1 MQSNIVKNAALA
13 LVTALSLLLPS
24 NALAQFGALNKLTG
38 GGTKADAP
46 ISLDSFGQSSADAA
60 GQVLAARLTFLDAQ
74 AKLMTALGLKTDAV
88 VKASEAL
95 RAKEG
100 AATSTGEKVAA
111 LKDSEKATAGA
122 NKEFDEALTKSDA
135 LSAESKVKFAEGTG
149 KFIEGVL
156 LEKAQIETITKLVS
170 QGKAIASS
178 ASIMEKVKVANM
190 VKPVTDLSLMVPG
203 DVKEGTSTLGKI
215 MKFAKSQNIT
225 NIPNSEKATSSLGE
239 L

>member
-1 MQSNIVKNAALA
+1 MQANLVKNAALA
-13 LVTALSLLLPS
+13 IAAALLLLSPS
-24 NALAQFGALNKLTG
+24 SALAQFPSLSKLTG

-46 ISLDSFGQSSADAA
+46 ISLDAFGQSSADAA

-74 AKLMTALGLKTDAV
+74 AKLMAALGLKTDAV

-100 AATSTGEKVAA
+100 AATSTGDKVAA
-111 LKDSEKATAGA
+111 LKDSSKATAGA
-122 NKEFDEALTKSDA
+122 NKEFEEALAKSGE

-149 KFIEGVL
+149 RFIEGVI
-156 LEKAQIETITKLVS
+156 LEKAQIETITKLVG

-178 ASIMEKVKVANM
+178 ASLMEKMKVANM
-190 VKPVTDLSLMVPG
+190 VRPVTDLSSMVPG

-225 NIPNSEKATSSLGE
+225 NIPNSDKATASLGE

>member
-1 MQSNIVKNAALA
+1 MQANLVKNAALA
-13 LVTALSLLLPS
+13 LAAALLLLS
-24 NALAQFGALNKLTG
+24 SSSALAQFPSLGKLTG
-38 GGTKADAP
+38 GGTKAEAP
-46 ISLDSFGQSSADAA
+46 ISLDAFSQSSAETA

-74 AKLMTALGLKTDAV
+74 AKLMAALGLKTDAI

-111 LKDSEKATAGA
+111 LKDSSKATAGA
-122 NKEFDEALTKSDA
+122 NKEFEEALTKSDE
-135 LSAESKVKFAEGTG
+135 LSAESKVKFAEGSG
-149 KFIEGVL
+149 RFIEGVL
-156 LEKAQIETITKLVS
+156 LEKAQIETITKLVG

-178 ASIMEKVKVANM
+178 ASLMEKMKVANM
-190 VKPVTDLSLMVPG
+190 VRPVTDLSSMVPG

-225 NIPNSEKATSSLGE
+225 NIPNSEKATASLGE